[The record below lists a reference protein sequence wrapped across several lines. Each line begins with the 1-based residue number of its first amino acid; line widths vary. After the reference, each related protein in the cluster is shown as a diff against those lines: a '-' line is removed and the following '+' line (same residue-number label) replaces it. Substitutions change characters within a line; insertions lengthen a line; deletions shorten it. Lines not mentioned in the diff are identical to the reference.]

1 MDLLA
6 EMQSG
11 PDRQN
16 PDRLCHQLGTDT
28 RMDSSGG
35 EDRQRPFADQRS
47 AALALLNGRSRLS
60 RKAGSFCGQCAVD
73 PTPLSEAQHNWLQ
86 TLLERA
92 GLPPLA
98 NGGDHV

>member
-11 PDRQN
+11 PDREN
-16 PDRLCHQLGTDT
+16 PDRLIHQLGTDQ
-28 RMDSSGG
+28 RIDSSGAK
-35 EDRQRPFADQRS
+35 DRQRPFADHRS
-47 AALALLNGRSRLS
+47 AALALLNGSSRLS
-60 RKAGSFCGQCAVD
+60 RKGGSFLDQCCVD
-73 PTPLSEAQHNWLQ
+73 ETPLSEGQLQWLQ

-98 NGGDHV
+98 EGGEHE